1 MKKLKLKFSCYNGV
15 AIGFVW
21 VDNHFEKGMCFI
33 LPFFSIDFMKKK
45 R

>member
-1 MKKLKLKFSCYNGV
+1 MKKLKLSFTTYKGL
-15 AIGFVW
+15 AMGFVW